1 MAAELIS
8 KLSLYILVL
17 LLSLTVQTSA
27 ARRSEMLPL
36 PNNTTEL
43 PPATN
48 DTDLFPQNDSNTAQ
62 TTDYN
67 DPDEPLLLTLTPET
81 TIPLSPKYN
90 SESSP
95 YYNPEEATES
105 TDDGFFSF
113 ATPSPFPPA
122 LAPLSA
128 LEDQN
133 DVVFSPEYPDP
144 EIASSIA
151 SPPPYYDQH
160 QPQQPPTLS
169 TQPALQDQ
177 NDVVFPPEFDH
188 NDSETVSISSPPQ
201 YFGDD
206 QDDPFYDTPVPA
218 TAPFSDDISPSEYL
232 PDYGYSP
239 GVSPV
244 FDTDYDDNYY
254 APPPPDQSRT
264 HPEVFPFTYEADD
277 EVDPELAEDI
287 QDYNGSAAQGGSG
300 TVAVALGAV
309 CLIGIGGF
317 IYKKRKNEQQRKS
330 QYEYLNKRDIEY

>member
-1 MAAELIS
+1 MAAKLIS
-8 KLSLYILVL
+8 KLSLYIIVL

-36 PNNTTEL
+36 PNNTAEL
-43 PPATN
+43 PLATN
-48 DTDLFPQNDSNTAQ
+48 DAEVFPQNDKNTTQ

-67 DPDEPLLLTLTPET
+67 DPDEPLLFTLPPET
-81 TIPLSPKYN
+81 TIPLAPKYN
-90 SESSP
+90 SESSS
-95 YYNPEEATES
+95 YYNPEEDTES
-105 TDDGFFSF
+105 TNDGFFSF
-113 ATPSPFPPA
+113 ATPSLFPPA
-122 LAPLSA
+122 LAPLAA

-133 DVVFSPEYPDP
+133 DVVFSREYPDP
-144 EIASSIA
+144 EIVSSTA
-151 SPPPYYDQH
+151 SPPPYYDQ
-160 QPQQPPTLS
+160 PQQPPTLS
-169 TQPALQDQ
+169 PQPALQDQ

-188 NDSETVSISSPPQ
+188 DDSETLSVSSPTQ
-201 YFGDD
+201 NFGDD
-206 QDDPFYDTPVPA
+206 QDDPFYDSPVPV

-239 GVSPV
+239 VISPV

-254 APPPPDQSRT
+254 APPPSDQSRT

-287 QDYNGSAAQGGSG
+287 QAYNDSEAQGGSG

-330 QYEYLNKRDIEY
+330 QYEYLNKRDIDY